1 MSIPRL
7 VSARLHPK
15 KPIDLIANGIQ
26 PSGWTYPILTDES
39 RGLIPGFDLPAEHLD
54 LKHVPVI
61 TMTGSESAPRMAD
74 HRSQPTRESQ
84 SLSIFLNY

>member
-26 PSGWTYPILTDES
+26 PSGWTYPILTMKATAS
-39 RGLIPGFDLPAEHLD
+39 
-54 LKHVPVI
+54 
-61 TMTGSESAPRMAD
+61 
-74 HRSQPTRESQ
+74 SQVST
-84 SLSIFLNY
+84 